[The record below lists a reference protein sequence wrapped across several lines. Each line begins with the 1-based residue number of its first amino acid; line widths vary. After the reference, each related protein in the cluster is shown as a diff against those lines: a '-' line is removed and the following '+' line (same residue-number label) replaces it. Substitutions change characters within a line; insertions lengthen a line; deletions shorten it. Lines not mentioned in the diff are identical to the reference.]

1 MIWVCFAATG
11 PGHLAVI
18 DLVYK
23 SSVYQ
28 SIQTLPVSHL
38 HTGNSIL
45 FIQRRITTMVSSR
58 LCIL

>member
-11 PGHLAVI
+11 PGGLAVI

-28 SIQTLPVSHL
+28 SIQMLPVSHL
-38 HTGNSIL
+38 HTGNVWSKLGHAI
-45 FIQRRITTMVSSR
+45 V
-58 LCIL
+58 